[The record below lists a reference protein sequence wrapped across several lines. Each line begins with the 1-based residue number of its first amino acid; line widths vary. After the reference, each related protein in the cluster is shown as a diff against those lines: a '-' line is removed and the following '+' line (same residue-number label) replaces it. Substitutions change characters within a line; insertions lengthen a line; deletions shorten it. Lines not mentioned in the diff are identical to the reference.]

1 MDKFFTLPDADK
13 IEAFEETGTRHSI
26 SSAIVEK
33 DFWVSYWKQRSS
45 AFS

>member
-26 SSAIVEK
+26 PSAIVEK
-33 DFWVSYWKQRSS
+33 DSWVIYWKQRSS